1 MTIRFFKGFTL
12 AEVLI
17 TLSIIGVVAA
27 MTIPMLIN
35 HYNTKELEI
44 RFKEADSILQQAL
57 KKTANEA
64 GYDSISDLTIQ
75 GRTVTDTNLAELK
88 KEVSETLNPIWLQQ
102 FTTITPLNWGS
113 IYWSGKKCHGMTG
126 SVFHMFEQ
134 CWFSYGDNK
143 AYQLQNGLTITGL
156 SAQYGGV
163 NHPGQVYFLFD
174 TNGPYKGPNRWGH
187 DIFLYYSIPNYNTM
201 CNPTIKNSGNQT
213 GCYYWAKKN
222 QNPKDSSTPY
232 WNALYKPLSYWQ
244 KK

>member
-17 TLSIIGVVAA
+17 TLGIIGVVAA

-88 KEVSETLNPIWLQQ
+88 KGSFRNIKSYLVA
-102 FTTITPLNWGS
+102 TIYNYYSLKLG
-113 IYWSGKKCHGMTG
+113 IYILEWKKMSWHDWSC
-126 SVFHMFEQ
+126 
-134 CWFSYGDNK
+134 FSY
-143 AYQLQNGLTITGL
+143 
-156 SAQYGGV
+156 V
-163 NHPGQVYFLFD
+163 
-174 TNGPYKGPNRWGH
+174 
-187 DIFLYYSIPNYNTM
+187 
-201 CNPTIKNSGNQT
+201 
-213 GCYYWAKKN
+213 
-222 QNPKDSSTPY
+222 
-232 WNALYKPLSYWQ
+232 
-244 KK
+244 